1 MHQKQP
7 IKKVKNYLK
16 KSLGD
21 MALKLG
27 QCLHRR
33 VAKEVHTHLKGS
45 VWSVSLEIN
54 NQYQSA
60 IFLQGFEQLVLD
72 L

>member
-21 MALKLG
+21 MALKLN
-27 QCLHRR
+27 QCLHGR
-33 VAKEVHTHLKGS
+33 VAEKPTLTCSRKRAARHKGVCGVCHYEVSSKLSELYH
-45 VWSVSLEIN
+45 
-54 NQYQSA
+54 
-60 IFLQGFEQLVLD
+60 
-72 L
+72 